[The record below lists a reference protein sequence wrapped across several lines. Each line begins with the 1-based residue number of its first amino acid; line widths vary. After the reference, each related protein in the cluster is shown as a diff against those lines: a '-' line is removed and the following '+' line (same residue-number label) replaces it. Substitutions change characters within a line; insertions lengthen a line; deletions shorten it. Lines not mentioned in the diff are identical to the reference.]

1 MTKRSIFS
9 KQRIKTSEFVVMNK
23 RDNLLAIAN
32 GQGNAEYVPAA
43 FFMHF
48 ERAYHQGQAAIDKH
62 VEFFRFTDMDLVKV
76 QYEQIPPPSDP
87 IRNPQDWENAPR
99 YSQEFFEPT
108 IAVVEGLVRALK
120 NEALVILT
128 IYSPF
133 MWAVHLTDDTTFDEH
148 LREYPDKVKQGME
161 IMTENV
167 VNLVRGCIGAG
178 VDGFYV
184 STQGGE
190 AHRYGGTDAF
200 LQIIKPTD
208 LAAWDE
214 TRSCEFNILH
224 VCDYEGGY
232 DDLTPFLDYPGQV
245 INSSLQ
251 VGDRTYAPAEIVS
264 MFKRPFMGGLE
275 RKGVIARGSLEE
287 IQREVNR
294 ILEQASE
301 GFILAADC
309 TVPSDTPW
317 ENLKIAIETA
327 HQFRS

>member
-1 MTKRSIFS
+1 VAKRSIFS
-9 KQRIKTSEFVVMNK
+9 KQRIKTGDFVVTNK
-23 RDNLLAIAN
+23 RDNLLALAYSP
-32 GQGNAEYVPAA
+32 GTEEYIPAA

-48 ERAYHQGQAAIDKH
+48 EQVYHQGQAAIDKH
-62 VEFFRFTDMDLVKV
+62 VEFFHYTDMDLVKV
-76 QYEQIPPPSDP
+76 QYEQIPPPTRP
-87 IRNPQDWENAPR
+87 IRNPQDWRYAPR
-99 YSQEFFEPT
+99 YTKDFFEPT
-108 IAVVEGLVRALK
+108 IAVVSGLVKELK
-120 NEALVILT
+120 KEALVVVT

-133 MWAVHLTDDTTFDEH
+133 MWAVHLTDETTFNAHIQEH
-148 LREYPDKVKQGME
+148 PQEIKRGLE

-167 VNLVRGCIGAG
+167 IDLVRGCKQVG

-208 LAAWDE
+208 LAVWDE
-214 TRSCEFNILH
+214 IRSCEFNILH

-232 DDLTPFLDYPGQV
+232 DDLTPYLDYPGQIV
-245 INSSLQ
+245 NCNLQ

-264 MFKRPFMGGLE
+264 LFKRPFMGGLE

-287 IQREVNR
+287 IRSEVNR
-294 ILEQASE
+294 LLEQASE